1 MKEIEKL
8 QEELSHLNTLLK
20 VKSAELDAALH
31 RNQELTKE
39 LVDEKNK
46 HQGLIKDIH
55 EIIGM
60 QGKKT

>member
-1 MKEIEKL
+1 MKKQHVIETL
-8 QEELSHLNTLLK
+8 QEELAHLNTLLK

-46 HQGLIKDIH
+46 HQELIKDIH
-55 EIIGM
+55 EIIGI
-60 QGKKT
+60 TA